1 LSNLGRAYA
10 LAGRSDA
17 ARAEIARLAE
27 LGAQEFG
34 VRYDTALVHAALGE
48 REPALA
54 ALEAALDDHSQMI
67 GFLNVDPGFDGLRD
81 EPRFRAVV
89 QRLGLG

>member
-10 LAGRSDA
+10 LAGRTDT
-17 ARAEIARLAE
+17 ARAEIARLTE
-27 LGAQEFG
+27 LGAQDFG
-34 VRYDTALVHAALGE
+34 VGYDIALIYAALGE

-54 ALEAALDDHSQMI
+54 ALEAALEDHSQMI
-67 GFLNVDPGFDGLRD
+67 GFLNVDLGFDGLRD

-89 QRLGLG
+89 QRLGLD